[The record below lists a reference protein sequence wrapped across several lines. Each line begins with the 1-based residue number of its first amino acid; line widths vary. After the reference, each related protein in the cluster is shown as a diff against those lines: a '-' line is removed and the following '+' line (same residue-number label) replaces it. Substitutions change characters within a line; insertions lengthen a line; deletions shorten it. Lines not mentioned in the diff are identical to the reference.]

1 MTRVTLTRETKV
13 SSHPG
18 GAVGKLNSVI
28 HCLLSHH
35 KVVSACLGAALSI
48 VGGDGPH
55 AKINRRRN
63 SWGSSGY
70 DSAFNAGSARLIP
83 DWGTKIPHAE
93 QCGQKLKA

>member
-1 MTRVTLTRETKV
+1 M

-35 KVVSACLGAALSI
+35 KVVSACLGAAFSI

-70 DSAFNAGSARLIP
+70 DSAF
-83 DWGTKIPHAE
+83 
-93 QCGQKLKA
+93 QCRECTFDPWLGN